1 MTQELIFGIVGGLGL
16 FIYGIKLMGEGLQK
30 AAGDKMRKLLKALT
44 SNPLMGTI
52 VGAGVTSMI
61 QSSSATTVMAVG
73 FVNAGL
79 MTLKQAIGVILGAN
93 VGTTITAQIIAF
105 KLTDYSLPI
114 LGIGF
119 AIHFFSKRRFWKFFG
134 LFMLGFGMLFL
145 GLSTMSSVVKP
156 LGESEAVRQA
166 FLKFSHNPLLGLLT
180 GIIVTTIVQSSSV
193 SIGLVL
199 TLASVGLI
207 DLQAA
212 IPLMLGANIGTCITA
227 TLASIGT
234 TISAKRTAVAHVIF
248 NVLGAVI
255 VILFLPIYKNFILAT
270 SSDIARQCANA
281 HTVFNVMNTIIFLP
295 FVGIYAKLITK
306 IVPGEEIVVETGP
319 KFLERH
325 LLNTPLVALDAAT
338 KEIIRMAKL
347 AKEMVND
354 AMKCFFKR
362 DLACM
367 RVVSSKENV
376 LDSLQGA
383 VAHYLVELT
392 QRSLSG
398 EESSKIPPMLHSVND
413 LERIGDHSENL
424 SELAERVISESL
436 SFSEQAKNELEQMRS
451 EIDQMSA
458 DVIKALETI
467 NPDDAKTV
475 IHREERIN
483 RFTEQLKQNHI
494 KRLNDGTCKV
504 VSGIVFLD
512 MINNFEKIG
521 DHLTNVGQ
529 AVMGDLQWV
538 KR

>member
-1 MTQELIFGIVGGLGL
+1 MTQEIIFGVIGGLGL

-44 SNPLMGTI
+44 SNPLMGTL
-52 VGAGVTSMI
+52 VGAGVTSMV

-79 MTLKQAIGVILGAN
+79 MTLKQSIGVILGAN
-93 VGTTITAQIIAF
+93 IGTTITAQIIAF
-105 KLTDYSLPI
+105 KLTDFALPI
-114 LGIGF
+114 LGVGF

-145 GLSTMSSVVKP
+145 GLNIMGGVVKP

-166 FLKFSHNPLLGLLT
+166 FLNFSNNPFLAVLT
-180 GIIVTTIVQSSSV
+180 GVVVTFIVQSSSV

-199 TLASVGLI
+199 TLASVGLL

-227 TLASIGT
+227 MLASIGA
-234 TISAKRTAVAHVIF
+234 TITARRTAVAHVIF
-248 NVLGAVI
+248 NTLGSVI
-255 VILFLPIYKNFILAT
+255 VLLILPLYKEFILGT
-270 SSDIARQCANA
+270 SSDLLRQCANA
-281 HTVFNVMNTIIFLP
+281 HTIFNIMNTIIFLP
-295 FVGIYAKLITK
+295 FVGLYAKLVTK

-319 KFLERH
+319 KFLESH

-362 DLACM
+362 DLAGM

-392 QRSLSG
+392 QRSLSE

-424 SELAERVISESL
+424 SELAERVVSERL
-436 SFSEQAKNELEQMRS
+436 PFSEQAKGELEQMRS
-451 EIDQMSA
+451 EIEQMA
-458 DVIKALETI
+458 VDVIKALETN
-467 NPDDAKTV
+467 NPDDAKLV
-475 IHREERIN
+475 IHREDRIN
-483 RFTEQLKQNHI
+483 KFTDQLKQNHI

-504 VSGIVFLD
+504 LSGIVFLD

-529 AVMGDLQWV
+529 AVMGDLQW
-538 KR
+538 RH